1 MVKWD
6 EENGGGVVEGERRL
20 QFQHRTQNASVDS
33 MEAFDIVPELNPLN
47 GMNVNNYESMM
58 GSEHSGYSDD
68 ESIRTISALPGMTIK
83 CHSINANHASGR
95 RGGSTC
101 IIRPSTTQ
109 VALKEVQKER
119 RLRREYEHSNHQVQ
133 IHSNDQA
140 CSVVPSLGNVGGMKE
155 SYWIDIETHPRSTD
169 ELYEFLKQLRISP
182 FFLSILSEPATWTTQ
197 VIALKHASLA
207 IFQILPTHPTTKE
220 VVHVA
225 LLTMPRLLVTFST
238 FPQNVEAGYLYPLV
252 SKYLKER
259 ERVPEPTSSGLLL
272 AWMQFHI
279 RRTSKAIRALRL
291 VVSENDL
298 IFLLLSPCLHIID
311 RLFPLTTPLFATDHR
326 NGREYGCR
334 IFNIRI

>member
-1 MVKWD
+1 MAQWD
-6 EENGGGVVEGERRL
+6 EENGGVVEGETQRLL
-20 QFQHRTQNASVDS
+20 QFQHRTHNASVDS
-33 MEAFDIVPELNPLN
+33 MEAFDIVPELNNPLN
-47 GMNVNNYESMM
+47 GIHNINNNYESII

-68 ESIRTISALPGMTIK
+68 ESVRTISALPGMTIK
-83 CHSINANHASGR
+83 CHSINSNHAPRGR

-119 RLRREYEHSNHQVQ
+119 RLRREYEHSSHQVQ
-133 IHSNDQA
+133 VESNDQT
-140 CSVVPSLGNVGGMKE
+140 CNVVPSLVSGVLKE
-155 SYWIDIETHPRSTD
+155 SYWIDIETHLRSTD
-169 ELYEFLKQLRISP
+169 ELYDFLKQLRLPP

-197 VIALKHASLA
+197 VIALKNASLA

-238 FPQNVEAGYLYPLV
+238 FPEDVEAGYLYPMV
-252 SKYLKER
+252 SQYLKER

-291 VVSENDL
+291 VVSE
-298 IFLLLSPCLHIID
+298 IMSFSFITISM
-311 RLFPLTTPLFATDHR
+311 LFA
-326 NGREYGCR
+326 Y
-334 IFNIRI
+334 IY

>member
-6 EENGGGVVEGERRL
+6 EENGGVVEDETQRLL
-20 QFQHRTQNASVDS
+20 QFQHCTHNASVDS

-47 GMNVNNYESMM
+47 GININNYESMI

-68 ESIRTISALPGMTIK
+68 ESIRTIAALPGMTIK

-101 IIRPSTTQ
+101 AIRPISTQ

-133 IHSNDQA
+133 VKSNDQA
-140 CSVVPSLGNVGGMKE
+140 CSVAPTLNVGGMKE

-169 ELYEFLKQLRISP
+169 ELYDFLKQLRLPPI
-182 FFLSILSEPATWTTQ
+182 FLSILSEPTTWTTQ

-225 LLTMPRLLVTFST
+225 LLTMPRLLITFST
-238 FPQNVEAGYLYPLV
+238 CPQDVEAGYLYPMV
-252 SKYLKER
+252 SKYIKER

-291 VVSENDL
+291 VVSENDIIL
-298 IFLLLSPCLHIID
+298 FLSPCL
-311 RLFPLTTPLFATDHR
+311 
-326 NGREYGCR
+326 
-334 IFNIRI
+334 

>member
-1 MVKWD
+1 MAQWD
-6 EENGGGVVEGERRL
+6 EENGGVVEGETQRLL
-20 QFQHRTQNASVDS
+20 QFQHRTHNASVDS
-33 MEAFDIVPELNPLN
+33 MEAFDIVPELNNNPLN
-47 GMNVNNYESMM
+47 GFHNNINNNNYESMM

-68 ESIRTISALPGMTIK
+68 ESVRTISALPGMTIK
-83 CHSINANHASGR
+83 CHSINTNHAPRGR

-119 RLRREYEHSNHQVQ
+119 RLRREYEQSNHQVQ
-133 IHSNDQA
+133 VESNDQTT
-140 CSVVPSLGNVGGMKE
+140 CSVVPSLVSGVTMKE
-155 SYWIDIETHPRSTD
+155 SYWIDIETHLRSTD
-169 ELYEFLKQLRISP
+169 ELYDFLKQLRLPP

-197 VIALKHASLA
+197 VIALKNASLA
-207 IFQILPTHPTTKE
+207 IFQILPTHPTTKV

-238 FPQNVEAGYLYPLV
+238 FPEDVEAGYLYPMV

-279 RRTSKAIRALRL
+279 RRTSRAIRALRL
-291 VVSENDL
+291 AVSVKSCPS
-298 IFLLLSPCLHIID
+298 LLYYYLHVCLHI
-311 RLFPLTTPLFATDHR
+311 
-326 NGREYGCR
+326 Y
-334 IFNIRI
+334 